1 MINFEIETNQII
13 ADLKKAD
20 NYLDC
25 ENIIIINMKKQMLK
39 GVKVNN
45 IQDYLKNLQKYVED
59 KSVINDSN
67 NDCINYRYAGAFL
80 HTVNTTPYWHS
91 WMMATK

>member
-13 ADLKKAD
+13 TDLKKVD

-25 ENIIIINMKKQMLK
+25 ETIIISSIKKQVVK
-39 GVKVNN
+39 GIIVND
-45 IQDYLKNLQKYVED
+45 IQDYLKKLQKYVED
-59 KSVINDSN
+59 KSVINNGN
-67 NDCINYRYAGAFL
+67 NDCVNYRYAVGFL